1 MIVPHC
7 GTCSCSQTWEIV
19 SHHVVQALTLALGIV
34 LGMVTTVWIVAAT
47 GGGQ

>member
-1 MIVPHC
+1 MSYPHC

-19 SHHVVQALTLALGIV
+19 SHHLVQVLVLALGIV
-34 LGMVTTVWIVAAT
+34 LGMGATVWIVAAT